1 MIMNSPRIL
10 HYVSCIKLDQS
21 PGSDGMHLTV
31 LVLHEL
37 KRHELA
43 PALKIIWGKSL
54 SSGAPSE
61 CDWKIGAICS
71 SKFKD
76 FKLT

>member
-1 MIMNSPRIL
+1 
-10 HYVSCIKLDQS
+10 
-21 PGSDGMHLTV
+21 MHLTV

-54 SSGAPSE
+54 SSGASSE
-61 CDWKIGAICS
+61 CDWKIGV
-71 SKFKD
+71 
-76 FKLT
+76 KLYVRVQGL